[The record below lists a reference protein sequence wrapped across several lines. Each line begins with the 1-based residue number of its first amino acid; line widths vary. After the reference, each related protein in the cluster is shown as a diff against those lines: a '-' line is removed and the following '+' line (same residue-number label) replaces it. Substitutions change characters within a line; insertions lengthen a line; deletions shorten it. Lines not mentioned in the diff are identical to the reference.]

1 MNLEKIKNALQD
13 LIIRLQDAEEGYREI
28 IKADI
33 SFLIKTKLE
42 NYANERHQMHREIE
56 KHLKA
61 LGETPEV
68 RTSFLGDMHRKFISL
83 KLDYVDDNIPSIINE
98 IERGSRVLISD
109 YTSVLELQLP
119 TNIMG
124 LLSLQKSKI
133 ENELDE
139 FLKMKENFQA
149 VQA

>member
-1 MNLEKIKNALQD
+1 MNLEKVKNALQD

-42 NYANERHQMHREIE
+42 SYANERHQMHREIE

-68 RTSFLGDMHRKFISL
+68 YTSFLGDIHRKFISL
-83 KLDYVDDNIPSIINE
+83 KLEYVNDNIPSIINE
-98 IERGSRVLISD
+98 IERGSRILISD
-109 YTSVLELQLP
+109 YTSVLELEMP
-119 TNIMG
+119 SNIMG

-133 ENELDE
+133 EKELDA
-139 FLKMKENFQA
+139 FLELKENFQA
-149 VQA
+149 IEA